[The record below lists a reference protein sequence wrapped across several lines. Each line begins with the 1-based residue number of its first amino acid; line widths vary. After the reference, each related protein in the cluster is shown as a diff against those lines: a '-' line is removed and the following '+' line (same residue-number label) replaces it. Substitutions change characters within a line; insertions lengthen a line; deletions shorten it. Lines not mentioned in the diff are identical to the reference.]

1 MSALSTFLAE
11 QNDLDLLLSRRALA
25 VSQEAWDG
33 EARAVAAVAANIGW
47 HGSQTHKETGAI
59 ALVPIEGKFSELVG
73 EIVRVTRLGGSPAPR
88 SVLVY
93 VYARIDTDLDMTIT
107 RRAFQELGLLA
118 NESIEAR
125 IERLT

>member
-1 MSALSTFLAE
+1 MSALTAFLAE
-11 QNDLDLLLSRRALA
+11 QNDLDLMLSRRALS
-25 VSQEAWDG
+25 VSQAAWEG
-33 EARAVAAVAANIGW
+33 EARAVEAVSAKVGW

-59 ALVPIEGKFSELVG
+59 ALVPLEGPLSSLVG

-88 SVLVY
+88 SVLLY
-93 VYARIDTDLDMTIT
+93 VYTRIDTDFDLTIT

-125 IERLT
+125 VERLT